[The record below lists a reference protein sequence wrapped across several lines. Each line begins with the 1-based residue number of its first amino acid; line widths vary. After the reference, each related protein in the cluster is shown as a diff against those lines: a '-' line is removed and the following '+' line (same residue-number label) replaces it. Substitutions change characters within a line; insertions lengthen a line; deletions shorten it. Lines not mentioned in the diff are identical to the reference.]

1 MSAAATTAAAT
12 SASAAAA
19 PRVGVG
25 VLAVR
30 HGFPPSSV
38 LVSLRKSRHGRGEW
52 ALPGGHLEIGESLV
66 ECARRDLEE
75 ETGVEV
81 GEKAG
86 GKLVAT
92 ENCVFRS
99 DGTSDAGGAWPA
111 GSEGGG
117 GGIRAH
123 YITLFV
129 RFDEPSPGAWPAPQD
144 KEPEKHGP
152 FEYVGWEGLRAAAA
166 AAASSSSDA
175 ASSSPSSSPS
185 AKYTPLFGPLR
196 MLVEKHGS
204 LDQLR

>member
-1 MSAAATTAAAT
+1 MSAAAATASA
-12 SASAAAA
+12 SASAAQ

-30 HGFPPSSV
+30 HGSPPSSV

-52 ALPGGHLEIGESLV
+52 ALPGGHLELGESLV
-66 ECARRDLEE
+66 ECARRELEE

-81 GEKAG
+81 GE
-86 GKLVAT
+86 GKLCAA
-92 ENCVFRS
+92 ENCVFRL

-111 GSEGGG
+111 ESEGGQ
-117 GGIRAH
+117 IRAH

-144 KEPEKHGP
+144 REPEKHGP
-152 FEYVGWEGLRAAAA
+152 FEYVEWGDLRAAAA
-166 AAASSSSDA
+166 ATAGNS
-175 ASSSPSSSPS
+175 SSSPSS
-185 AKYTPLFGPLR
+185 AKYAPLFGPLR